1 VAVDLRDALRQLN
14 EQVGVPMDELVRGVE
29 NALAIA
35 YKRQFQPDGFVQA
48 RLDRDT
54 GELSLTATRTSE
66 DGTQAVEQ
74 LPIADFRRLVAPVA
88 RRAVLGQLRGRER
101 LEAAEQWSHRYG
113 QLTNA
118 PVDRIDAQGAVRV
131 DLGHVEGVMGPEDQ
145 VPGEELR
152 AGQSITFVTLEPKP
166 GKFPAVRISRAHRL
180 FVQRML
186 EAEVPEV
193 AAGVVEVKAIAR
205 EAGLRTK
212 VAVTSHDPGVDAVG
226 ACVGPK
232 GVRHRSL
239 LEDLPGEHLDI
250 VPWSEEAERFVAA
263 ALGPATVVAV
273 TIDPDTRTATVL
285 VPKEQLSLAIG
296 RDGQNARLAAKLT
309 GWRIDIHPAPGEADG
324 VESAPDGQ
332 EDGQEEL

>member
-1 VAVDLRDALRQLN
+1 MAIDLRDALRQLN

-48 RLDRDT
+48 HLDRET

-66 DGTQAVEQ
+66 DGSQTVEH
-74 LPIADFRRLVAPVA
+74 LPVDDFRRMVAPVA

-101 LEAAEQWSHRYG
+101 QEAAEQWSRRYG

-118 PVDRIDAQGAVRV
+118 PVDRIDTQGSIRV

-145 VPGEELR
+145 VPGEELK
-152 AGQSITFVTLEPKP
+152 AAQSISFVVLEPKA
-166 GKFPAVRISRAHRL
+166 GRVPAVRISRAHRL

-212 VAVTSHDPGVDAVG
+212 VAVTSHDPSVDAVG

-239 LEDLPGEHLDI
+239 LEDLPGEHLDV

-263 ALGPATVVAV
+263 ALGPATVVGV

-285 VPKEQLSLAIG
+285 VPKDQLSLAIG

-309 GWRIDIHPAPGEADG
+309 GWRIDIHPAPGEPDDQD
-324 VESAPDGQ
+324 PDGQ
-332 EDGQEEL
+332 AEP